1 MEAYKVLTMN
11 VPKRR
16 IEGWELTP
24 EYKKIRDND
33 PTAMDVWLMKGK
45 VSPSKAFVDK
55 GGKN

>member
-11 VPKRR
+11 VPKRK

-24 EYKKIRDND
+24 EYKKIWDND

-45 VSPSKAFVDK
+45 VSPSKAFADK